1 MAVSNITVLFG
12 RMDILVLWQGG
23 GLTKVKMAMS
33 SQGRQTMTI
42 SSEMLESCQMGT
54 YIQTHSH

>member
-33 SQGRQTMTI
+33 SQGRL